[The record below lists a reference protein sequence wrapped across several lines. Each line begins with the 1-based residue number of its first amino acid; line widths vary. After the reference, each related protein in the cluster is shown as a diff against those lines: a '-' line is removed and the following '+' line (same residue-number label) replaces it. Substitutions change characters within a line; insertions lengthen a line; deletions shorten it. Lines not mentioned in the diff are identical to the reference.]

1 MHNPDGIDV
10 NIPTNLAPIV
20 CNDVQDV
27 LIFVMGDCPPDGL
40 MPFKYAINPGIPEEA
55 AAGWSSTKKQAKV
68 VMLNEVPT
76 QNNQAD
82 VRSPLFKYFVVCLTL
97 AYSMI
102 PQIFIAA

>member
-20 CNDVQDV
+20 CNDVHEV

-55 AAGWSSTKKQAKV
+55 AAG
-68 VMLNEVPT
+68 
-76 QNNQAD
+76 
-82 VRSPLFKYFVVCLTL
+82 
-97 AYSMI
+97 
-102 PQIFIAA
+102 